1 MPKSKNKT
9 KEPKAPPPPAPPV
22 NVMPLPAYV
31 DDPVAI
37 AEFKRCVKDL
47 GRLTPQDASLLA
59 DYANTFAQCIKLQKD
74 VDKEGYKLV
83 GPKGGEYLNPS
94 VTLLM
99 HKQGL
104 LKELRR
110 DLFFT
115 PKSRTEKPPK
125 PIGKVVTLLE
135 DINNDNQ

>member
-1 MPKSKNKT
+1 MPV
-9 KEPKAPPPPAPPV
+9 PP
-22 NVMPLPAYV
+22 YV
-31 DDPVAI
+31 TDPVAI
-37 AEFKRCVKDL
+37 TEFKRCCKEL
-47 GRLTPQDASLLA
+47 GRITQMDLSLLA
-59 DYANTFAQCIKLQKD
+59 DYSNTFAQCIKLQKD
-74 VDKEGYKLV
+74 ADKEGYKLM
-83 GPKGGEYLNPS
+83 GPKGGEYLNPT

-125 PIGKVVTLLE
+125 GESKVRTLID
-135 DINNDNQ
+135 DINDDSKDT